1 MFAVRIDTSKRSR
14 PKTKPGYVWVK
25 SINHQ
30 YYVPIT
36 ERALFKTREE
46 AESAKNENWE
56 IIVEV

>member
-1 MFAVRIDTSKRSR
+1 MFAVRIDIKKRGR
-14 PKTKPGYVWVK
+14 PKTDRGCVWVK

-46 AESAKNENWE
+46 AERAKNENWE